1 MVRYDAKT
9 LENQFK
15 SAASMRIKRKEKG
28 NQDYANDA
36 GYWDGG
42 ACNWGGSHN
51 LKDDCATIA
60 RSFSKI
66 DELKN
71 TEKEL
76 SGCASKQE
84 FTATKS
90 RLIRQAEE
98 IIEGLQV
105 KTGNSSS
112 MFGICCIWA
121 DYSDFIDSKL
131 RPLRSEVKQL
141 QEKISKSEYKYF
153 VELKTLKLEQKRI
166 EQRMK
171 DNKQKATN
179 EKDPTKKAILLQLIE
194 EDGKQ
199 LETNLKKQ
207 KEIPTSNL
215 KFEPDKYV
223 NDLVNAMKEAIE
235 RKGSNPTSSNPRKSR
250 NATDLDNSDSEDD
263 TPLEEERTV
272 PNNNNQNDNQPTSWW
287 EENKELVI
295 LGSITS
301 LIAFYFYYQEQSKE
315 QESNYYYDY

>member
-36 GYWDGG
+36 GYWEGG

-51 LKDDCATIA
+51 LRGDCETLT

-76 SGCASKQE
+76 TDCTSEQE
-84 FTATKS
+84 FIATKS
-90 RLIRQAEE
+90 RLTRQAEE

-112 MFGICCIWA
+112 MF
-121 DYSDFIDSKL
+121 DFIDSKL
-131 RPLRSEVKQL
+131 RPLRNEVKQL
-141 QEKISKSEYKYF
+141 QEKISKSKYKYF
-153 VELKTLKLEQKRI
+153 AELKTLKLEQRQI

-179 EKDPTKKAILLQLIE
+179 EKDPTKKAVLLQLIE

-223 NDLVNAMKEAIE
+223 NDLVNSMKEAIE
-235 RKGSNPTSSNPRKSR
+235 KRGNNPTTSR
-250 NATDLDNSDSEDD
+250 NPKASKNSTDSSNSDSEDD
-263 TPLEEERTV
+263 FLSEEARKTPD
-272 PNNNNQNDNQPTSWW
+272 NNNQDDHQLTN
-287 EENKELVI
+287 
-295 LGSITS
+295 
-301 LIAFYFYYQEQSKE
+301 
-315 QESNYYYDY
+315 